1 MYKLLVVNLLSK
13 SIIEGLQIHII
24 KSLEDLNSVSTIQ
37 LSENEFEQLKEQNYL
52 EFNNCGF
59 VISEITDLEKEILK

>member
-24 KSLEDLNSVSTIQ
+24 NTVENLNSVSTVQ
-37 LSENEFEQLKEQNYL
+37 LSDNEFEQLKEQKYL
-52 EFNNCGF
+52 EFDNCGF
-59 VISEITDLEKEILK
+59 VISEVTESEKEML